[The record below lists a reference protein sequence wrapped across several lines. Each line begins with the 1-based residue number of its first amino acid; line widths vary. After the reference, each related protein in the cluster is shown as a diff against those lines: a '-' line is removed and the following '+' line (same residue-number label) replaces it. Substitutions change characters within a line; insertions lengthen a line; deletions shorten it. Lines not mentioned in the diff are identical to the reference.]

1 MKIKVLNDFN
11 PKKTN
16 LCITSSAER
25 SPEVSKLRTVKA
37 MRASLA
43 GIPILSPTWIS
54 HCVEHNSI
62 QEPEETMLI
71 QTLPTKEDKYMKKI
85 TKTTIPN
92 ETAHGGVFA
101 IAAKHETLGQ
111 SHQSPNLF
119 NGLYVHLSGPGWKK
133 SPAKTKD
140 VHLLL
145 KESGAH
151 LLNSVNV
158 VTKTLTKGL
167 DTGSTFVLLCD
178 GNINSLNPA
187 FPANLKSAVENAISD
202 KQCSVLVVDSKW
214 LFDSISCAEV
224 LAVTQYQPQGKIVKP
239 LWQSIIEN

>member
-1 MKIKVLNDFN
+1 MNDLNL
-11 PKKTN
+11 KKTN
-16 LCITSSAER
+16 LCITTSADR
-25 SPEVSKLRTVKA
+25 SQGVSKLRTVKA

-43 GIPILSPTWIS
+43 GVPILSPAWLS
-54 HCVEHNSI
+54 HCVKHNSL
-62 QEPEETMLI
+62 QEPDETMLI

-85 TKTTIPN
+85 TKTTIRN
-92 ETAHGGVFA
+92 DTAHGGVFA
-101 IAAKHETLGQ
+101 IAAKHETFGD
-111 SHQSPNLF
+111 SHQSQKLF
-119 NGLYVHLSGPGWKK
+119 DSLYVHLAGPGWKK

-151 LLNSVNV
+151 LLNSVSV

-167 DTGSTFVLLCD
+167 DAGSTFVLLCD
-178 GNINSLNPA
+178 GNINSSNSA
-187 FPANLKSAVENAISD
+187 FPANLKSAIENAINN

-224 LAVTQYQPQGKIVKP
+224 LAVTHYQPQGKIVRP